1 MNVKKC
7 SSIIWPQDLNPSPS
21 DYESPPLNSRPR
33 LLPKSRRRRLWRS
46 LSHGFE
52 SSIRSR
58 NIPGKKLCCRDHNG
72 KPEIIRENIK
82 YEGFNKANMLKTFFN
97 QGYNKK
103 FKANSHNVKI
113 TALSILQT
121 LMQFC
126 FLNRLSAYSS
136 CQVKKFPRY

>member
-1 MNVKKC
+1 
-7 SSIIWPQDLNPSPS
+7 
-21 DYESPPLNSRPR
+21 
-33 LLPKSRRRRLWRS
+33 
-46 LSHGFE
+46 
-52 SSIRSR
+52 
-58 NIPGKKLCCRDHNG
+58 
-72 KPEIIRENIK
+72 
-82 YEGFNKANMLKTFFN
+82 MLKTFFN